1 MTDTPD
7 EIQWHPA
14 FYAAAGIELQENM
27 DDLEFTPEYNLSK
40 EPIHFDLL
48 IRNDG
53 AVIKNEIGH
62 IMRKYNIIEY
72 KSPRDAMTIDDF
84 AKSLGYA
91 LLFKG
96 FGEKVNAFPME
107 KLTVSMFRAAYPRE
121 MFAELK
127 KEGHEIEEKYP
138 GIYYVR
144 QDLPFPVQVI
154 VTKELSPET
163 HSSLRILTDH
173 AEVADIR
180 RFLEQ
185 AKKMERPGDRDNID
199 AVLQVSV
206 AANFELYEEV
216 RRDSVMC
223 QAMREL
229 MKDEI
234 AEDMLVARREGREE
248 GRIQGQEEGLLASIC
263 NLMKSME
270 WSSEQAMEALGVP
283 ENKMD
288 FYRAKL
294 VKL

>member
-1 MTDTPD
+1 
-7 EIQWHPA
+7 
-14 FYAAAGIELQENM
+14 
-27 DDLEFTPEYNLSK
+27 
-40 EPIHFDLL
+40 
-48 IRNDG
+48 
-53 AVIKNEIGH
+53 
-62 IMRKYNIIEY
+62 
-72 KSPRDAMTIDDF
+72 MTIDDF

-107 KLTVSMFRAAYPRE
+107 ELTVSMFRAAYPRE

-223 QAMREL
+223 QAMR
-229 MKDEI
+229 
-234 AEDMLVARREGREE
+234 
-248 GRIQGQEEGLLASIC
+248 GLLRIC
-263 NLMKSME
+263 
-270 WSSEQAMEALGVP
+270 
-283 ENKMD
+283 
-288 FYRAKL
+288 
-294 VKL
+294 